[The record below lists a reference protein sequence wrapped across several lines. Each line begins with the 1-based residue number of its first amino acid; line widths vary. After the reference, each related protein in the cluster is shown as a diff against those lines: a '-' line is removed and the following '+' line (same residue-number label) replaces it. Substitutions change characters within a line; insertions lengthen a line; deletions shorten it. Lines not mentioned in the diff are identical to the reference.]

1 MLEALMRRGVNI
13 AVALILIA
21 LVIKV
26 MGLPRTTIAGTDV
39 TRGSTVS
46 IYGLHA
52 AYPNVKGLPVQE
64 APQP

>member
-1 MLEALMRRGVNI
+1 MRRGVNI
-13 AVALILIA
+13 TVALVLIA

-26 MGLPRTTIAGTDV
+26 MGLPRTTVAGTDV
-39 TRGSTVS
+39 THGSTLS

-52 AYPNVKGLPVQE
+52 AYPNVKNLPVQE